1 MDCLKIEIIATLLCV
16 AMYASSADQQN
27 SSNFLTNYARHQN
40 ICDKIGWEPKCEK
53 GATRKED
60 CQGKAIV
67 FHALL
72 AKRLKNVPKDTIIK
86 FENVEI
92 NQGNGYNPATGKF
105 TAPVDGLYSFLW
117 TYHIPKSEVYL
128 YGYVNG
134 KIRASIGSMPSNWQ
148 NTSGHFIGKLKKG
161 DQFWIASFHG
171 TAPLIHENYTYLSGY
186 KINGC

>member
-1 MDCLKIEIIATLLCV
+1 M
-16 AMYASSADQQN
+16 
-27 SSNFLTNYARHQN
+27 
-40 ICDKIGWEPKCEK
+40 
-53 GATRKED
+53 
-60 CQGKAIV
+60 
-67 FHALL
+67 
-72 AKRLKNVPKDTIIK
+72 PKDTIIK

-117 TYHIPKSEVYL
+117 TYHIKSEVYL

-134 KIRASIGSMPSNWQ
+134 KIRAKIGSSSTSNWQ

-161 DQFWIASFHG
+161 DQFWIASFYG
-171 TAPLIHENYTYLSGY
+171 TAPLIHENFTYLSGY